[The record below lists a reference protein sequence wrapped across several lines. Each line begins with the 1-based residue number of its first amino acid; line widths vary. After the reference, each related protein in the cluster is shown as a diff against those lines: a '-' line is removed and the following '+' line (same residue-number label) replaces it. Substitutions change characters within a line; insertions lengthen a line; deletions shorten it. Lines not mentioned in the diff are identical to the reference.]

1 MEISWTGS
9 HLVFLAGDVYHVAAD
24 PAGDHLNPSGHGAV
38 GRRQLV
44 WPDGRHRGGRGGGG
58 GARGDRVGA
67 APVLG
72 GVDGTPLQQGLSLD
86 VIIRHDVGLQSS
98 LCSPHCTLPA
108 TVPGL
113 TGASLSVSLENY

>member
-58 GARGDRVGA
+58 GA

-72 GVDGTPLQQGLSLD
+72 GVDSASLQQGLSLN

-98 LCSPHCTLPA
+98 LCSPHCTLP
-108 TVPGL
+108 TLQLFPG
-113 TGASLSVSLENY
+113 